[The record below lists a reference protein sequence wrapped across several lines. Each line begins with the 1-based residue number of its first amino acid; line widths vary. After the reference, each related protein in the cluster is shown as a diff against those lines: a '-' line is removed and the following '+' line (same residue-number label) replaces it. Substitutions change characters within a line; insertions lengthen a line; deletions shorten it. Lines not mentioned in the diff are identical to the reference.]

1 MRFVDIAVYPAERYS
16 LGIEV
21 ESGRFYLSIPVSNNL
36 VDYDEYYEIDQAAFQ
51 RYRAE
56 PPSAAEFAVRC
67 RNHEC
72 DEALFVRPGRDRG
85 TPT

>member
-21 ESGRFYLSIPVSNNL
+21 DSGRLYLSIPVSNSL

-51 RYRAE
+51 RYRVNLE
-56 PPSAAEFAVRC
+56 SAREFAARC
-67 RNHEC
+67 RNREL
-72 DEALFVRPGRDRG
+72 DDRLFGRPGGDRG
-85 TPT
+85 TPA